1 MGSHGKLRNN
11 TAKPEKLACFQRNRR
26 VLLCKVTNFLNP
38 KLSRISSRNS
48 FLAMEYTFFY
58 KANIFKQSMCSKYAL
73 FTPTYFD
80 IRTP

>member
-1 MGSHGKLRNN
+1 MKKFRNST
-11 TAKPEKLACFQRNRR
+11 TAPEKLVCFQRNRR
-26 VLLCKVTNFLNP
+26 GLLCKVKYFLNP
-38 KLSRISSRNS
+38 KISRISLRYS
-48 FLAMEYTFFY
+48 FHAMEYTFFY